1 MLDKLGGRKF
11 INTQI
16 TNVLLVVILIVVPEL
31 RKEAMALF
39 VTNNGLYGLLNV
51 IDTKPTPQAG
61 QSAQLKQPTPPP
73 ANP

>member
-11 INTQI
+11 VNTQI
-16 TNVLLVVILIVVPEL
+16 TNILLVVILILVPDL
-31 RKEAMALF
+31 RTEAMALF

-51 IDTKPTPQAG
+51 VDTKPTPQAG
-61 QSAQLKQPTPPP
+61 QSAQLKQPVQP